1 MKIGIKMDPNQAY
14 APISLK
20 FSETD
25 LIHPL
30 ALILTLSSD
39 INQYASIIQL
49 FWFDSDNSEVKENRD
64 FFISQIFTNLKIAS
78 NPHFK
83 HHVDS
88 FLKNK
93 KNKNII
99 KSVLK
104 ENKCT
109 RRIYD
114 YLEEEFKFTVSYDPK
129 IEYKPDSIVK
139 KLKNSKKSTPDY
151 IKDADVTINNI
162 VETVKEEQK

>member
-1 MKIGIKMDPNQAY
+1 M
-14 APISLK
+14 
-20 FSETD
+20 
-25 LIHPL
+25 
-30 ALILTLSSD
+30 
-39 INQYASIIQL
+39 
-49 FWFDSDNSEVKENRD
+49 KENRD
-64 FFISQIFTNLKIAS
+64 FFISQIFTNLKISS

-162 VETVKEEQK
+162 VENVKEEQK